1 MVMNSIPQIITNDC
15 LFISADQADLLA
27 NVSLNLTKNL
37 YGVTELL
44 PDDSFMV
51 EANISL
57 RSGAVNSGLDNY
69 DFKWE
74 ISTIDEDTG
83 QFFPLVVLSDNERNI
98 SISSRHMSVG
108 LTFVRVSVVPKEMS
122 GPVSYD
128 FGFIRILPRLMV
140 TVDGPE
146 VVLIGGGSILLY
158 SFVHGKLQDSFGNK
172 AETVT
177 FSWSCKVE
185 NSVSSNVTFPLE
197 TSLDKI
203 GVNTTECFD
212 PGILQ
217 STRKQSLVFN
227 PDLLISKRTYTF
239 YVLVSQGKRFVT
251 ASHKIRV
258 DTNISLLI
266 K

>member
-1 MVMNSIPQIITNDC
+1 
-15 LFISADQADLLA
+15 
-27 NVSLNLTKNL
+27 
-37 YGVTELL
+37 
-44 PDDSFMV
+44 MV

-57 RSGAVNSGLDNY
+57 RNGAVNSGLENY

-83 QFFPLVVLSDNERNI
+83 QFSPLVVLSDNERNI
-98 SISSRHMSVG
+98 TISSGHMAVG
-108 LTFVRVSVVPKEMS
+108 ITFVRVSVVPKEVS

-128 FGFIRILPRLMV
+128 FGFIRILPRLTV

-146 VVLIGGGSILLY
+146 VVLIGGGSILLN
-158 SFVHGKLQDSFGNK
+158 SVVHGKLQDSFGNK

-177 FSWSCKVE
+177 FSWSCKVD
-185 NSVSSNVTFPLE
+185 NSVSSNVTFPLG

-203 GVNTTECFD
+203 RINSTECFD

-217 STRKQSLVFN
+217 PTREQSLVFN

-239 YVLVSQGKRFVT
+239 HVLVSQGRRFVM
-251 ASHKIRV
+251 ASHKIHV
-258 DTNISLLI
+258 DNNISLSI
-266 K
+266 R